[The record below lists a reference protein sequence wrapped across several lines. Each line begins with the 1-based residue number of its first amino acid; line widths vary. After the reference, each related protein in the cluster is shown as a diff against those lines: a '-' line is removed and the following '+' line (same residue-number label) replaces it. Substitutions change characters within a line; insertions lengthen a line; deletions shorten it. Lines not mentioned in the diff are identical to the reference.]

1 METNSELL
9 NAPPQDIAAEELLLG
24 AIGIDACNFSS
35 SGLMAT
41 LDLEPADFYKPV
53 HQRLFKAALKLHREG
68 NPVDVIGIKRECG
81 DEWVEF
87 SRMVN
92 SIATTSLAQYHA
104 GIVKECSRKRGLIKA
119 CREVLENVQNDTLD
133 ELISTLRL
141 KTSSLLISGGEIV
154 TYREIAKEVM
164 QHVEARHKKGALIGG
179 ISWGFPGVDE
189 WTDGMQPEDLIVIGA
204 RPSMGKSAFAMHIAE
219 NCAVP
224 VGVLE
229 LEMSRQQLGQRSLAA
244 LSGVDMW
251 RLRQGFVPR
260 ETWPGIMRGIER
272 MAALPIHVTTTAFT
286 IGQIEK
292 TITQMV
298 LQHGC
303 QLIILDYLQLA
314 SAAGQNK
321 NREREVAEISR
332 VLKMLAKQHCIPIVA
347 LSQLNRN
354 ADGRRPT
361 LADLRE
367 SGAIEQDADVIA
379 FLYCENQKEQPRRT
393 ELIFAKGRNMG
404 TGTKYLNFHADR
416 MQWEEIEQ

>member
-1 METNSELL
+1 MTDEILNS
-9 NAPPQDIAAEELLLG
+9 PPQDLTAEEMLLG
-24 AIGIDACNFSS
+24 AIGLDACDHTST
-35 SGLMAT
+35 GLIGT
-41 LDLEPADFYKPV
+41 LDLEPADFYKAL
-53 HQRLFKAALKLHREG
+53 HQRLFSAAIKLHREG

-81 DEWVEF
+81 DEWREF
-87 SRMVN
+87 ARMVN
-92 SIATTSLAQYHA
+92 AVATTANAKYHA
-104 GIVKECSRKRGLIKA
+104 GVIKECARKRGLIHA
-119 CREVLENVQNDTLD
+119 CREVMEAVLSLPLD
-133 ELISTLRL
+133 ELISSLRL
-141 KTSSLLISGGEIV
+141 KTTSLLISGGEIV
-154 TYREIAKEVM
+154 SYREIAKEVM
-164 QHVEARHKKGALIGG
+164 QHVEARHKSGAAISG
-179 ISWGFPGVDE
+179 ISFGFAGVDE
-189 WTDGMQPEDLIVIGA
+189 WTDGLQPEDLVIIGA

-219 NCAVP
+219 NCGVP

-229 LEMSRQQLGQRSLAA
+229 LEMSRQQLGQRSLSA
-244 LSGVDMW
+244 LSNVDMW
-251 RLRQGFVPR
+251 RLRKGFVPR
-260 ETWPGIMRGIER
+260 ETWPGIMKGVER
-272 MAALPIHVTTTAFT
+272 MAMLPIHVTTTAFT

-314 SAAGQNK
+314 SASGQNK

-332 VLKMLAKQHCIPIVA
+332 LLKMLAKQLKVPVIA

-379 FLYCENQKEQPRRT
+379 FLYCDNQKEQPRRT

-404 TGTKYLNFHADR
+404 TGTQYLNFHADR
-416 MQWEEIEQ
+416 MQWEEIND

>member
-1 METNSELL
+1 MSDEIL
-9 NAPPQDIAAEELLLG
+9 NAPPQDIEAEELLLG
-24 AIGIDACNFSS
+24 AIGFDACDYKS
-35 SGLMAT
+35 SGLMSR
-41 LDLEPADFYKPV
+41 LDIEPDDFYKAM

-81 DEWVEF
+81 DEWKDF
-87 SRMVN
+87 SRMTNAV
-92 SIATTSLAQYHA
+92 ITTANAEYHA
-104 GIVKECSRKRGLIKA
+104 GIIKECARKRRLIVS
-119 CREVLENVQNDTLD
+119 CRETIEAVSKTPLD
-133 ELISTLRL
+133 ELIAGLRS
-141 KTSSLLISGGEIV
+141 KTSDLLIRGGEIV
-154 TYREIAKEVM
+154 TYRQIAKEVM
-164 QHVEARHKKGALIGG
+164 DHVEARHKKGSAIGG
-179 ISWGFPGVDE
+179 ISWGFQGVDE
-189 WTDGMQPEDLIVIGA
+189 WTDGMQPEDLIIIGA

-219 NCAVP
+219 NCGVP

-260 ETWPGIMRGIER
+260 ETWPGIMRGVER

-286 IGQIEK
+286 AGQIEK
-292 TITQMV
+292 TITQMTI
-298 LQHGC
+298 QHGC

-332 VLKMLAKQHCIPIVA
+332 MLKMLAKQHHIPIIA

-354 ADGRRPT
+354 AEGKRPT

-379 FLYCENQKEQPRRT
+379 FLYCDNQKEQPRRT

-404 TGTKYLNFHADR
+404 TGTKFLNFHSDR
-416 MQWEEIEQ
+416 MQWEEIPS